1 MALRWRGG
9 VEVLNAVAPT
19 NTSTDRNR
27 RERTNI
33 ARIF

>member
-9 VEVLNAVAPT
+9 VEGLNALAPT
-19 NTSTDRNR
+19 STSTDRNR

-33 ARIF
+33 VGIF